1 MLIIGVNMSGFGNL
15 MIIFATILLITGLY
29 MYTGHKMGMFELRTA
44 FKNLTIDE
52 WKKIGKYTMI
62 VSIFVY
68 IIGIVGIVFN
78 FE

>member
-1 MLIIGVNMSGFGNL
+1 MSGFGIL
-15 MIIFATILLITGLY
+15 MILFASALLLVGLY
-29 MYTGHKMGMFELRTA
+29 MYTGHKLGIFEYRVA
-44 FKNLTIDE
+44 FRNLKVED

-68 IIGIVGIVFN
+68 IIGVLGILFH